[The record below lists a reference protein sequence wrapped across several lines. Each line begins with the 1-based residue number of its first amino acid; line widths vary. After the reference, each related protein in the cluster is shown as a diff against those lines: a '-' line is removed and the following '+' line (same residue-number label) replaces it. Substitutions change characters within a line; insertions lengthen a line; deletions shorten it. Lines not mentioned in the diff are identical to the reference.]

1 MHDGRVE
8 VAPGIALAFR
18 RWDPPQHPR
27 ADDAPSRAAA
37 LDGAP
42 DAAAAPAP
50 APAAAPPPFLLVHG
64 LASNA
69 RTWDAV
75 ADRLSALGH
84 TVVAIDL
91 RGHGLSDKPD
101 DGYDYATVTDDL
113 AAAIAA
119 LGLDRPVVAGQSWG
133 GDVVLELAARHPDAV
148 RGVAC
153 VDGGLIE
160 LSRAFPDWET
170 CAQALAPPRLE
181 GMPAVEL
188 ETRIRAGHP
197 DWPDA
202 SIAATMANFA
212 IRPDGTVA
220 PRLTRDRH
228 MRILRA
234 MWEHSPWAALA
245 AVQAP
250 VLLTPA
256 DTGDAAWT
264 AGKRAA
270 CERAAASRQ
279 GVTVRWFSP
288 SDHDIHLQHPR
299 ELADVLHHTTLQDPP
314 A

>member
-1 MHDGRVE
+1 MHEGRVE

-18 RWDPPQHPR
+18 RWDPAEPT
-27 ADDAPSRAAA
+27 
-37 LDGAP
+37 AP
-42 DAAAAPAP
+42 DASPV
-50 APAAAPPPFLLVHG
+50 LLVHG

-75 ADRLSALGH
+75 GDRLAALGH
-84 TVVAIDL
+84 PAVAVDL

-113 AAAIAA
+113 AAAIAG
-119 LGLDRPVVAGQSWG
+119 LGLDRPFVAGQSWG

-170 CAQALAPPRLE
+170 CAEVLAPPQLE

-197 DWPDA
+197 DWSDA
-202 SIAATMANFA
+202 AIAATMANFA
-212 IRPDGTVA
+212 MRPDGTVA

-245 AVQAP
+245 GVRAP

-270 CERAAASRQ
+270 CERAAETHPH
-279 GVTVRWFSP
+279 VTVRWFAP

-299 ELADVLHHTTLQDPP
+299 ELADVLHAFDPDGVP